1 MQKVRRACVQAHL
14 LFGRAMSD
22 QLVTTKSLSGL
33 HAVTQAR
40 GRKIGKV
47 RHFVFH
53 PSEKRVLGF
62 TIKRPD
68 AALMFHRKDMF
79 VALDGFH
86 LEDGCVVVHDDA
98 TATDSGAIK
107 ALGVDWNACV
117 IWVGMPV
124 LTESDSML
132 GYIDV
137 VTFDRKT
144 GAVQSF
150 TTESGAVN
158 NALLGKRVIPS
169 KYVKGFKRGKGIP
182 LAPMGEYGAQDEADA
197 ALTGAILVSDAVFD
211 LPVEGGAAAAA
222 GKASA
227 VVANKA
233 KKGAV
238 KAKASVDKQVD
249 RAKPTAQ
256 KVAQKTGEAVGAG
269 TFAVGKQLGRA
280 SGMFAAFK
288 EEYDKASKGE

>member
-1 MQKVRRACVQAHL
+1 
-14 LFGRAMSD
+14 MSD
-22 QLVTTKSLSGL
+22 QLITTKSLSGL
-33 HAVTQAR
+33 RAVTQAT

-53 PSEKRVLGF
+53 PSEKRVVGF
-62 TIKRPD
+62 TVKRPD
-68 AALMFHRKDMF
+68 AALMFHRNDLF
-79 VALDGFH
+79 VALNGFH
-86 LEDGCVVVHDDA
+86 LEDGCVVVHDDESA
-98 TATDSGAIK
+98 SGTSAIK
-107 ALGVDWNACV
+107 ALGIDWDTCV

-137 VTFDRKT
+137 VTFNRQT

-158 NALLGKRVIPS
+158 NALLGKRTIPA
-169 KYVKGFKRGKGIP
+169 KLVKGFRRGKGIP
-182 LAPMGEYGAQDEADA
+182 LAPMDDSENQDEADSR
-197 ALTGAILVSDAVFD
+197 LTGAILVSDAVFD

-227 VVANKA
+227 VVTHKA
-233 KKGAV
+233 KKSAA
-238 KAKASVDKQVD
+238 KAKASVDEQVD
-249 RAKPTAQ
+249 RVKPSAKKA
-256 KVAQKTGEAVGAG
+256 AQKTSEVVEAG